1 MKTTTFLQT
10 IACTMLALSI
20 AACKGHKSEADTPAS
35 DSTIVSPNATDSASS
50 APFVLK
56 HLNVDKKR
64 VMPYVICSEQ
74 TVDSLLAIA
83 DTVFS
88 KTDTYKLEN
97 LGMENEDYNKWII
110 QEHKDTVTTAI
121 ALFDSY
127 ASMVNSGMD
136 EANASFVWHEV
147 ARQQMKHF
155 CEETGGEWKEPASPE
170 KLLLVIRKI
179 TQAYEGGSQA
189 DINMSAWRAAMP
201 IDYRLIEAY
210 KQLADL
216 CHEKSMAKL
225 IHDDYMHMLT
235 TFREYCDSID
245 EERHYSDLPR
255 QQGMLF
261 QWLLESKRENINQL
275 IRNHKKGTIG
285 LNAIRKN
292 LQEHHCM
299 DNHKILRLTK
309 SLLDKEFDKFF

>member
-1 MKTTTFLQT
+1 
-10 IACTMLALSI
+10 
-20 AACKGHKSEADTPAS
+20 
-35 DSTIVSPNATDSASS
+35 
-50 APFVLK
+50 
-56 HLNVDKKR
+56 
-64 VMPYVICSEQ
+64 
-74 TVDSLLAIA
+74 
-83 DTVFS
+83 
-88 KTDTYKLEN
+88 
-97 LGMENEDYNKWII
+97 MENEDYNKWII

-155 CEETGGEWKEPASPE
+155 YEETGGEWKEPASPE

-189 DINMSAWRAAMP
+189 DINMSAWRATMP
-201 IDYRLIEAY
+201 IDYRLLEAY

-216 CHEKSMAKL
+216 CHDKSMAKL

>member
-1 MKTTTFLQT
+1 
-10 IACTMLALSI
+10 MLALSV

-110 QEHKDTVTTAI
+110 QEYKDTVPTVI

-127 ASMVNSGMD
+127 DRMVNSNNG
-136 EANASFVWHEV
+136 ESNASFVWHEV

-155 CEETGGEWKEPASPE
+155 CEGTGGEWKEPVSPE
-170 KLLLVIRKI
+170 KILLVIESI
-179 TQAYEGGSQA
+179 TQTYDGGSQA

-201 IDYRLIEAY
+201 INYRLLEAY

-216 CHEKSMAKL
+216 CHDKSMVKL
-225 IHDDYMHMLT
+225 IHDDYMHMLM
-235 TFREYCDSID
+235 TFREHCNDID
-245 EERHYSDLPR
+245 EERYCSDLPR
-255 QQGMLF
+255 QQGTLF

-275 IRNHKKGTIG
+275 IRNHKKGNIG

-299 DNHKILRLTK
+299 DNHKILRLTR
-309 SLLDKEFDKFF
+309 SLLIKEFDNFF